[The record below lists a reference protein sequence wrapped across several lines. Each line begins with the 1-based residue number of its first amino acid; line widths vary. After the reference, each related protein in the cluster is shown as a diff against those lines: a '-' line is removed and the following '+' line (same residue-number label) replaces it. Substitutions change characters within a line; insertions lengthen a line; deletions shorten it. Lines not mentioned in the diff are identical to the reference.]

1 MSACV
6 SSSLYSV
13 SALTLLTAGAL
24 SSVRE
29 IGCMKVF
36 GAPST
41 RLQLLSPKP
50 VIEAPVLHPRYSQT
64 RPFGATNSS
73 TLSPKPQT
81 LNPKPCVGGEGS
93 VFLRIWVGLF
103 CRRTLDGCVFSCFP
117 FCPRRA
123 SFGWL
128 GFGWF
133 CFVGLLG
140 LGSGFGCTSEAQPSH
155 RLLPVGNFGY

>member
-41 RLQLLSPKP
+41 RLQLLSPINSVNP
-50 VIEAPVLHPRYSQT
+50 MEAGLIWR
-64 RPFGATNSS
+64 RP
-73 TLSPKPQT
+73 
-81 LNPKPCVGGEGS
+81 
-93 VFLRIWVGLF
+93 
-103 CRRTLDGCVFSCFP
+103 
-117 FCPRRA
+117 RA
-123 SFGWL
+123 SQMRPRAQ
-128 GFGWF
+128 
-133 CFVGLLG
+133 VRG
-140 LGSGFGCTSEAQPSH
+140 LGSEPFWDYFIES
-155 RLLPVGNFGY
+155 YI